1 MKKIALAAAISLTA
15 STAFAGSPAPAVEPI
30 VETVEEASSSSSS
43 GAMLPI
49 LVLLLIGAAVAAND

>member
-15 STAFAGSPAPAVEPI
+15 STAFAGSPAPAIEPI
-30 VETVEEASSSSSS
+30 VETVEESSSSSSS

-49 LVLLLIGAAVAAND
+49 VILLLVGAAVAASN